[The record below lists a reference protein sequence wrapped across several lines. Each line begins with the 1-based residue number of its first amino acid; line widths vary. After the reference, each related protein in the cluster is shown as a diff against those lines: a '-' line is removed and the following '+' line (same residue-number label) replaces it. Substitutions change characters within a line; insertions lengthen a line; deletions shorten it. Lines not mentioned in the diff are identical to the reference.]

1 MFSGNVEY
9 IILRSVELSV
19 ELDNRCTCPELAVFA
34 FLRRESQKK
43 KKKKDRLDKRRIR
56 SENAA
61 MLRVKVLRTGMRG
74 VISIILAIT

>member
-34 FLRRESQKK
+34 FLRRES

-61 MLRVKVLRTGMRG
+61 MLRVKVLRTDMRG